1 MMMYHNPV
9 LLNESI
15 FGLNINPSG
24 IYVDV
29 TYGGGGHSQEILKN
43 LNSKGKLIAFDQD
56 QDAIENK
63 SNDRRLNLIK
73 SNFKYL
79 NNFLNYFQIK
89 EIDGLLA
96 DFGISSHQIDNKNRG
111 FSTRFNSELDMR
123 MNKTQKID
131 AKIIINDY
139 DEDQLEYIFKN
150 FGELKNYKK
159 VTEKIISERIK
170 KSIDTTG
177 DLKKILAPLV
187 KVRDENKFLAQV
199 FQSIRIEVNDELEV
213 IRTLLSDSSK
223 YIKKGGRLVCISYH
237 SLEDRIVKKFIQNGG
252 YNDEVPTDLYGNKNF
267 IFKKVGKMITPS
279 SEEIKLNNRSRS
291 AKLRIAEKIWET
303 FCPF

>member
-1 MMMYHNPV
+1 MMYHNPV

-15 FGLNINPSG
+15 SGLNINPSG
-24 IYVDV
+24 IYVDA
-29 TYGGGGHSQEILKN
+29 TYGGGGHSQEILNN

-63 SNDRRLNLIK
+63 SNDSRLNLVK

-111 FSTRFNSELDMR
+111 FSIRFNSELDMR

-139 DEDQLEYIFKN
+139 DKDQLEYIFKN

-159 VTEKIISERIK
+159 VTEKIISERTK

-252 YNDEVPTDLYGNKNF
+252 YNNEVESDFYGNKNV
-267 IFKKVGKMITPS
+267 IFKKIGKMITPS

-291 AKLRIAEKIWET
+291 AKLRIAEKI
-303 FCPF
+303 

>member
-1 MMMYHNPV
+1 MMYHNPV

-15 FGLNINPSG
+15 SGLNINPSG

-43 LNSKGKLIAFDQD
+43 LNSCGKLIAFDQD

-63 SNDRRLNLIK
+63 SNDTRLNLVK

-79 NNFLNYFQIK
+79 NNFLNYFKIK

-123 MNKTQKID
+123 MNSTQKIN
-131 AKIIINDY
+131 AKIIVNDY
-139 DEDQLEYIFKN
+139 DKDQLEYIFKN
-150 FGELKNYKK
+150 FGELRNYRK
-159 VTEKIISERIK
+159 VTEKIISERVK
-170 KSIDTTG
+170 KSIETTG

-187 KVRDENKFLAQV
+187 KVKDENKFLAQV

-252 YNDEVPTDLYGNKNF
+252 SNDEVTSDIYGNKNI

-279 SEEIKLNNRSRS
+279 NQEIKINNRSRS
-291 AKLRIAEKIWET
+291 AKLRIAEKI
-303 FCPF
+303 

>member
-1 MMMYHNPV
+1 MYHNPV

-15 FGLNINPSG
+15 SGLKINPNG
-24 IYVDV
+24 VYVDV

-43 LNSKGKLIAFDQD
+43 LNSNGKLIAFDQD

-63 SNDRRLNLIK
+63 SNDSRLNLVK

-79 NNFLNYFQIK
+79 NNFLNYFKIK

-96 DFGISSHQIDNKNRG
+96 DFGISSHQIDNMNRG
-111 FSTRFNSELDMR
+111 FSTRFNSTLDMR
-123 MNKTQKID
+123 MNSTQKID
-131 AKIIINDY
+131 AKIIVNDY
-139 DEDQLEYIFKN
+139 DQDQLEYIFKN
-150 FGELKNYKK
+150 FGELRNYKK
-159 VTEKIISERIK
+159 VTKKIISERAK
-170 KSIDTTG
+170 KPIETTG
-177 DLKKILAPLV
+177 DLKKILTPLV
-187 KVRDENKFLAQV
+187 KVKDENKFLAQV

-213 IRTLLSDSSK
+213 IRTLLSESSK

-252 YNDEVPTDLYGNKNF
+252 FNDEVSSDIYGNKNT

-279 SEEIKLNNRSRS
+279 NQEIKKNNRSRS
-291 AKLRIAEKIWET
+291 AKLRIAEKI
-303 FCPF
+303 

>member
-1 MMMYHNPV
+1 MYHNPV
-9 LLNESI
+9 LLYESI
-15 FGLNINPSG
+15 SGLNINPSG

-43 LNSKGKLIAFDQD
+43 LNSNGKLIAFDQD

-63 SNDRRLNLIK
+63 LNDSRLNLVK

-96 DFGISSHQIDNKNRG
+96 DFGISSHQINNKNRG

-123 MNKTQKID
+123 MNSTQKID

-139 DEDQLEYIFKN
+139 DKDQLEYIFKN

-159 VTEKIISERIK
+159 VTEKIIFERAK

-187 KVRDENKFLAQV
+187 KSKDENRFLAQV

-291 AKLRIAEKIWET
+291 AKLRIAEKI
-303 FCPF
+303 

>member
-1 MMMYHNPV
+1 MYHNPV

-15 FGLNINPSG
+15 SGLNINPSG

-43 LNSKGKLIAFDQD
+43 LNSCGKLIAFDQD

-63 SNDRRLNLIK
+63 SNDTRLNLVK

-79 NNFLNYFQIK
+79 NNFLNYFKIK

-96 DFGISSHQIDNKNRG
+96 DFGISSHQIDNENRG

-123 MNKTQKID
+123 MNITQKIN
-131 AKIIINDY
+131 AKIIVNDY
-139 DEDQLEYIFKN
+139 DKDQLEYIFKN
-150 FGELKNYKK
+150 FGELRNYRK
-159 VTEKIISERIK
+159 VTEKIISERVK
-170 KSIDTTG
+170 KSIETTG

-187 KVRDENKFLAQV
+187 KVKDENKFLAQV

-252 YNDEVPTDLYGNKNF
+252 SNDEVTSDIYGNKNI

-279 SEEIKLNNRSRS
+279 HQEIKLNNRSRS
-291 AKLRIAEKIWET
+291 AKLRIAEKI
-303 FCPF
+303 

>member
-1 MMMYHNPV
+1 MYHNPV

-15 FGLNINPSG
+15 SGLKINPSG

-43 LNSKGKLIAFDQD
+43 LNSNGKLIAFDQD

-63 SNDRRLNLIK
+63 SNDTRLNLVK

-79 NNFLNYFQIK
+79 NNFLNYFKIK

-96 DFGISSHQIDNKNRG
+96 DFGISSHQIDNENRG

-123 MNKTQKID
+123 MNSTQKIN
-131 AKIIINDY
+131 AKIIVNDY
-139 DEDQLEYIFKN
+139 DKDQLEYIFKN
-150 FGELKNYKK
+150 FGELRNYRK
-159 VTEKIISERIK
+159 VTEKIISERVK
-170 KSIDTTG
+170 KSIETTG

-187 KVRDENKFLAQV
+187 KVKDENKFLAQV

-252 YNDEVPTDLYGNKNF
+252 SNDEVTSDIYGNKNI

-279 SEEIKLNNRSRS
+279 HQEIKLNNRSRS
-291 AKLRIAEKIWET
+291 AKLRIAEKI
-303 FCPF
+303 

>member
-1 MMMYHNPV
+1 MMYHNPV

-15 FGLNINPSG
+15 SGLNINPSG

-43 LNSKGKLIAFDQD
+43 LNSSGKLIAFDQD

-63 SNDRRLNLIK
+63 SNDTRLNLVK

-79 NNFLNYFQIK
+79 NNFLNYFKIK

-123 MNKTQKID
+123 MNSTQKVD

-139 DEDQLEYIFKN
+139 DKDQLEYIFKN
-150 FGELKNYKK
+150 FGELRNYKK
-159 VTEKIISERIK
+159 VTEKIISERVK
-170 KSIDTTG
+170 KSIETTG

-187 KVRDENKFLAQV
+187 KVKDENKFLAQV

-213 IRTLLSDSSK
+213 IRTLLSESSK

-252 YNDEVPTDLYGNKNF
+252 FNDEVTTDLYGNKNI

-279 SEEIKLNNRSRS
+279 NQEIKINNRSRS
-291 AKLRIAEKIWET
+291 AKLRIAEKI
-303 FCPF
+303 

>member
-1 MMMYHNPV
+1 MMYHNPV

-15 FGLNINPSG
+15 SGLNINPSG

-63 SNDRRLNLIK
+63 TNDFRLNLVK

-159 VTEKIISERIK
+159 VTEKIISERTK
-170 KSIDTTG
+170 RSIDTTG
-177 DLKKILAPLV
+177 DLKKILTPLV
-187 KVRDENKFLAQV
+187 KVKDENKFLAQV

-213 IRTLLSDSSK
+213 ISNLLSDSSK

-252 YNDEVPTDLYGNKNF
+252 YNDEVESDFYGNKNV
-267 IFKKVGKMITPS
+267 IFKKIGKMITPS

-291 AKLRIAEKIWET
+291 AKLRIAEKI
-303 FCPF
+303 

>member
-1 MMMYHNPV
+1 MMYHNPV

-15 FGLNINPSG
+15 SGLNINPSG
-24 IYVDV
+24 IYVDA
-29 TYGGGGHSQEILKN
+29 TYGGGGHSQEILNN

-63 SNDRRLNLIK
+63 SNDSRLNLVK

-139 DEDQLEYIFKN
+139 DKDQLEYIFKN

-159 VTEKIISERIK
+159 VTEKIISERTK

-252 YNDEVPTDLYGNKNF
+252 YNNEVESDFYGNKNV
-267 IFKKVGKMITPS
+267 IFKKIGKMITPS

-291 AKLRIAEKIWET
+291 AKLRIAEKI
-303 FCPF
+303 

>member
-1 MMMYHNPV
+1 MYHNPV

-15 FGLNINPSG
+15 SGLNINPSG

-43 LNSKGKLIAFDQD
+43 LNSCGKLIAFDQD

-63 SNDRRLNLIK
+63 SNDTRLNLVK

-79 NNFLNYFQIK
+79 NNFLNYFKIK

-96 DFGISSHQIDNKNRG
+96 DFGISSHQIDNENRG

-123 MNKTQKID
+123 MNSTQKIN
-131 AKIIINDY
+131 AKIIVNDY
-139 DEDQLEYIFKN
+139 DKDQLEYIFKN
-150 FGELKNYKK
+150 FGELRNYRK
-159 VTEKIISERIK
+159 VTEKIISERVK
-170 KSIDTTG
+170 KSIETTG

-187 KVRDENKFLAQV
+187 KVKDENKFLAQV

-252 YNDEVPTDLYGNKNF
+252 SNDEVTSDIYGNKNI

-279 SEEIKLNNRSRS
+279 NQEIKLNNRSRS
-291 AKLRIAEKIWET
+291 AKLRIAEKI
-303 FCPF
+303 

>member
-1 MMMYHNPV
+1 MMYHNPV

-15 FGLNINPSG
+15 SGLNINPSG
-24 IYVDV
+24 IYVDA
-29 TYGGGGHSQEILKN
+29 TYGGGGHSQEILNN

-63 SNDRRLNLIK
+63 SNDSRLNLVK

-111 FSTRFNSELDMR
+111 FSIRFNSELDMR

-139 DEDQLEYIFKN
+139 DRDQLEYIFKN

-159 VTEKIISERIK
+159 VTEKIISERTK

-187 KVRDENKFLAQV
+187 KERDENKFLAQV

-252 YNDEVPTDLYGNKNF
+252 YNNEVESDFYGNKNV
-267 IFKKVGKMITPS
+267 IFKKIGKMITPS

-291 AKLRIAEKIWET
+291 AKLRIAEKI
-303 FCPF
+303 

>member
-1 MMMYHNPV
+1 MMYHNPV

-15 FGLNINPSG
+15 SGLNINPSG

-63 SNDRRLNLIK
+63 TNDFRLNLVK

-159 VTEKIISERIK
+159 VTEKIISERTK
-170 KSIDTTG
+170 RSIDTTG

-187 KVRDENKFLAQV
+187 KVKDENKFLAQV

-213 IRTLLSDSSK
+213 ISNLLSDSSK

-252 YNDEVPTDLYGNKNF
+252 YNNQVESDFYGNKNV
-267 IFKKVGKMITPS
+267 IFKKIGKMITPS

-291 AKLRIAEKIWET
+291 AKLRIAEKI
-303 FCPF
+303 

>member
-1 MMMYHNPV
+1 MYHNPV
-9 LLNESI
+9 LLYESI
-15 FGLNINPSG
+15 SGLNINPSG

-43 LNSKGKLIAFDQD
+43 LNSNGKLIAFDQD

-63 SNDRRLNLIK
+63 SNDSRLNLVK

-79 NNFLNYFQIK
+79 NNFLNYFKIK

-111 FSTRFNSELDMR
+111 FSTRFNSKLDMR
-123 MNKTQKID
+123 MNSTQKID
-131 AKIIINDY
+131 AKTIVNDY
-139 DEDQLEYIFKN
+139 DKDQLEYIFKN
-150 FGELKNYKK
+150 FGELRNYKK
-159 VTEKIISERIK
+159 VTEKIISERAK
-170 KSIDTTG
+170 KSIETTG

-187 KVRDENKFLAQV
+187 RVKDENKFLAQV
-199 FQSIRIEVNDELEV
+199 FQSIRREVNDELEV
-213 IRTLLSDSSK
+213 IRTLLSESSK

-252 YNDEVPTDLYGNKNF
+252 FNDEVTSDLYGNKNT

-279 SEEIKLNNRSRS
+279 NQ
-291 AKLRIAEKIWET
+291 
-303 FCPF
+303 

>member
-1 MMMYHNPV
+1 MMYHNPV

-15 FGLNINPSG
+15 SGLNINPSG

-43 LNSKGKLIAFDQD
+43 LNSCGKLIAFDQD

-63 SNDRRLNLIK
+63 SNDTRLNLVK

-79 NNFLNYFQIK
+79 NNFLNYFKIK

-96 DFGISSHQIDNKNRG
+96 DFGISSHQIDNENRG

-123 MNKTQKID
+123 MNSTQKIN
-131 AKIIINDY
+131 AKIIVNDY
-139 DEDQLEYIFKN
+139 DKDQLEYIFKN
-150 FGELKNYKK
+150 FGELRNYRK
-159 VTEKIISERIK
+159 VTEKIISERVK
-170 KSIDTTG
+170 KSIETTG

-187 KVRDENKFLAQV
+187 KVKDENKFLAQV

-252 YNDEVPTDLYGNKNF
+252 SNDEVTSDIYGNKNI

-279 SEEIKLNNRSRS
+279 HQEIKLNNRSRS
-291 AKLRIAEKIWET
+291 AKLRIAEKI
-303 FCPF
+303 

>member
-1 MMMYHNPV
+1 MYHNPV

-15 FGLNINPSG
+15 CGLNINPSG

-43 LNSKGKLIAFDQD
+43 LNSNGKLIAFDQD

-63 SNDRRLNLIK
+63 SNDSRLNLVK

-79 NNFLNYFQIK
+79 NNFLNYFKIN

-123 MNKTQKID
+123 MNSTQKID
-131 AKIIINDY
+131 AKAIVNDY
-139 DEDQLEYIFKN
+139 DKDQLEYIFKN
-150 FGELKNYKK
+150 FGELRNYKK
-159 VTEKIISERIK
+159 VTEKIISERAK
-170 KSIDTTG
+170 KSIETTG

-187 KVRDENKFLAQV
+187 RVTDENKFLAQV

-213 IRTLLSDSSK
+213 IRTLLSESSK

-252 YNDEVPTDLYGNKNF
+252 FNDEVTSDLYGNKNT

-279 SEEIKLNNRSRS
+279 NQEIKINNRSRS
-291 AKLRIAEKIWET
+291 AKLRIAEKI
-303 FCPF
+303 

>member
-1 MMMYHNPV
+1 MYHNPV

-15 FGLNINPSG
+15 SGLNINPSG
-24 IYVDV
+24 IYVDA

-43 LNSKGKLIAFDQD
+43 LNSNGKLIAFDQD

-63 SNDRRLNLIK
+63 SNDSRLNLVK

-79 NNFLNYFQIK
+79 NNFLNYFKIK

-111 FSTRFNSELDMR
+111 FSTRYNSKLDMR
-123 MNKTQKID
+123 MNSTQKID
-131 AKIIINDY
+131 AKTIVNDY
-139 DEDQLEYIFKN
+139 DKDQLEYIFKN
-150 FGELKNYKK
+150 FGELRNYKK
-159 VTEKIISERIK
+159 VTEKIISERAK
-170 KSIDTTG
+170 KSIETTG

-187 KVRDENKFLAQV
+187 RVTDENKFLAQV

-213 IRTLLSDSSK
+213 IRTLLSESSK

-252 YNDEVPTDLYGNKNF
+252 FNDEVTSDLYGNKNT

-279 SEEIKLNNRSRS
+279 NQEIKKNNRSRS
-291 AKLRIAEKIWET
+291 AKLRIAEKI
-303 FCPF
+303 

>member
-1 MMMYHNPV
+1 MMYHNPV

-15 FGLNINPSG
+15 SGLNINPSG
-24 IYVDV
+24 IYVDA
-29 TYGGGGHSQEILKN
+29 TYGGGGHSQEILNN

-63 SNDRRLNLIK
+63 SNDSRLNLVK

-96 DFGISSHQIDNKNRG
+96 DFGISSHQIDNKKRG

-123 MNKTQKID
+123 MNSTQIIN
-131 AKIIINDY
+131 AKIIVNDY
-139 DEDQLEYIFKN
+139 DKDQLEYIFKN

-159 VTEKIISERIK
+159 VTEKIISERTK

-252 YNDEVPTDLYGNKNF
+252 YNNEVESDFYGNKNV
-267 IFKKVGKMITPS
+267 IFKKIGKMITPS

-291 AKLRIAEKIWET
+291 AKLRIAEKI
-303 FCPF
+303 

>member
-1 MMMYHNPV
+1 MYHNPV

-15 FGLNINPSG
+15 SGLNINPSG

-29 TYGGGGHSQEILKN
+29 TYGGGGHSEEILKN
-43 LNSKGKLIAFDQD
+43 LNSNGKLIAFDQD

-63 SNDRRLNLIK
+63 SNDRRLNLVK

-79 NNFLNYFQIK
+79 NNFLDYFKIN

-123 MNKTQKID
+123 MNSTQKID

-139 DEDQLEYIFKN
+139 DKDQLEYIFKN
-150 FGELKNYKK
+150 FGELRNYKK
-159 VTEKIISERIK
+159 VTEKIIFERIK

-177 DLKKILAPLV
+177 DLKKILTPLV
-187 KVRDENKFLAQV
+187 KAQDENKFLAQV

-213 IRTLLSDSSK
+213 IRALLNKSSK

-252 YNDEVPTDLYGNKNF
+252 FNDEVTPDIYGNKNI

-279 SEEIKLNNRSRS
+279 IKEIKINNRSRS
-291 AKLRIAEKIWET
+291 AKLRIAEKI
-303 FCPF
+303 

>member
-1 MMMYHNPV
+1 MMYHNPV

-15 FGLNINPSG
+15 SGLNINPSG
-24 IYVDV
+24 IYVDA
-29 TYGGGGHSQEILKN
+29 TYGGGGHSQEILNN

-63 SNDRRLNLIK
+63 SNDSRLNLVK

-111 FSTRFNSELDMR
+111 FSIRFNSELDMR

-139 DEDQLEYIFKN
+139 DRDQLEYIFKN

-159 VTEKIISERIK
+159 VTEKIISERTK

-199 FQSIRIEVNDELEV
+199 FQSIRVEVNDELEV

-252 YNDEVPTDLYGNKNF
+252 YNNEVESDFYGNKNV
-267 IFKKVGKMITPS
+267 IFKKIGKMITPS

-291 AKLRIAEKIWET
+291 AKLRIAEKI
-303 FCPF
+303 

>member
-1 MMMYHNPV
+1 MYHNPV

-15 FGLNINPSG
+15 SGLNINPSG

-43 LNSKGKLIAFDQD
+43 LNSNGKLIAFDQD
-56 QDAIENK
+56 QDAIENR
-63 SNDRRLNLIK
+63 SNDSRLNLVK

-123 MNKTQKID
+123 MNSTQKID

-139 DEDQLEYIFKN
+139 DKDQLEYIFKN

-159 VTEKIISERIK
+159 VTEKIIFERAK

-187 KVRDENKFLAQV
+187 KAKDENRFLAQV

-213 IRTLLSDSSK
+213 IRTLLRDSSQ

-291 AKLRIAEKIWET
+291 AKLRIAEKI
-303 FCPF
+303 

>member
-159 VTEKIISERIK
+159 VTEKIISERTK
-170 KSIDTTG
+170 RSIDTTG

-187 KVRDENKFLAQV
+187 KVKDENKFLAQV

-213 IRTLLSDSSK
+213 ISNLLSDSSK

-252 YNDEVPTDLYGNKNF
+252 YNNQVESDFYGNKNV
-267 IFKKVGKMITPS
+267 IFKKIGKMITPS

-291 AKLRIAEKIWET
+291 AKLRIAEKI
-303 FCPF
+303 

>member
-1 MMMYHNPV
+1 MCIRDR
-9 LLNESI
+9 SI
-15 FGLNINPSG
+15 SGLNINPSG

-43 LNSKGKLIAFDQD
+43 LNSNGKLIAFDQD

-63 SNDRRLNLIK
+63 SNDSRLNLVK

-79 NNFLNYFQIK
+79 NNFLNYFKIK

-96 DFGISSHQIDNKNRG
+96 DFGISSHQIDNKDRG

-123 MNKTQKID
+123 MNSTQKID
-131 AKIIINDY
+131 AKIIVNDY
-139 DEDQLEYIFKN
+139 DKDQLEYIFKN
-150 FGELKNYKK
+150 FGELRNYKK
-159 VTEKIISERIK
+159 VTEKIISERAK
-170 KSIDTTG
+170 KSIETTG

-187 KVRDENKFLAQV
+187 RVKDENKFLAQV

-213 IRTLLSDSSK
+213 IRTLLSESSK

-252 YNDEVPTDLYGNKNF
+252 FNDEVTSDLYGNKNT

-279 SEEIKLNNRSRS
+279 NQEIKINNRSRS
-291 AKLRIAEKIWET
+291 AKLRIAEKI
-303 FCPF
+303 

>member
-1 MMMYHNPV
+1 MMYHNPV

-15 FGLNINPSG
+15 SGLNINPSG

-63 SNDRRLNLIK
+63 TKDFRLNLVK

-159 VTEKIISERIK
+159 VTEKIISERTK
-170 KSIDTTG
+170 RSIDTTG
-177 DLKKILAPLV
+177 DLKKILTPLV
-187 KVRDENKFLAQV
+187 KVKDENKFLAQV

-213 IRTLLSDSSK
+213 ISNLLSDSSK

-252 YNDEVPTDLYGNKNF
+252 YNNQVESDFYGNKNV
-267 IFKKVGKMITPS
+267 IFKKIGKMITPS

-291 AKLRIAEKIWET
+291 AKLRIAEKI
-303 FCPF
+303 

>member
-1 MMMYHNPV
+1 MYHNPV

-15 FGLNINPSG
+15 SGLNINPSG

-43 LNSKGKLIAFDQD
+43 LNSNGKLIAFDQD

-63 SNDRRLNLIK
+63 SNDSRLNLVK

-79 NNFLNYFQIK
+79 NNFLNYFKIN

-96 DFGISSHQIDNKNRG
+96 DFGISSHQIDNENRG

-123 MNKTQKID
+123 MNSTQKID
-131 AKIIINDY
+131 AKAIVNDY
-139 DEDQLEYIFKN
+139 DKDQLEYIFKN
-150 FGELKNYKK
+150 FGELRNYKK
-159 VTEKIISERIK
+159 VTKKIISERAK
-170 KSIDTTG
+170 KFIETTG
-177 DLKKILAPLV
+177 DLKKILSPLV
-187 KVRDENKFLAQV
+187 KVKDENKFLAQV

-213 IRTLLSDSSK
+213 IRTLLSESSK

-252 YNDEVPTDLYGNKNF
+252 FNDEVTSDLYGNKNT

-279 SEEIKLNNRSRS
+279 NQEIKINNRSRS
-291 AKLRIAEKIWET
+291 AKLRIAEKI
-303 FCPF
+303 

>member
-1 MMMYHNPV
+1 MYHNPV
-9 LLNESI
+9 LINESI
-15 FGLNINPSG
+15 SGLNINPSG

-43 LNSKGKLIAFDQD
+43 LNSSGKLIAFDQD
-56 QDAIENK
+56 EDAIKNK
-63 SNDRRLNLIK
+63 SNDTRLNLVK

-79 NNFLNYFQIK
+79 NNFLNYFKIK

-123 MNKTQKID
+123 MNSTQKID
-131 AKIIINDY
+131 AKIIVNDY
-139 DEDQLEYIFKN
+139 DKDQLEYIFKN
-150 FGELKNYKK
+150 FGELRNYKK
-159 VTEKIISERIK
+159 VTEKIISERVK
-170 KSIDTTG
+170 KSIETTG

-187 KVRDENKFLAQV
+187 KVKDENKFLAQV

-252 YNDEVPTDLYGNKNF
+252 SNDEVTSDIYGNKNI

-279 SEEIKLNNRSRS
+279 NQEIKLNNRSRS
-291 AKLRIAEKIWET
+291 AKLRIAEKI
-303 FCPF
+303 

>member
-1 MMMYHNPV
+1 MYHNPV

-15 FGLNINPSG
+15 SGLNINPSG
-24 IYVDV
+24 IYVDA

-63 SNDRRLNLIK
+63 SNDSRLNLVK

-111 FSTRFNSELDMR
+111 FSIRFNSELDMR

-139 DEDQLEYIFKN
+139 DRDQLEYIFKN

-159 VTEKIISERIK
+159 VTEKIISERTK

-252 YNDEVPTDLYGNKNF
+252 YNNEVESDFYGNKNV
-267 IFKKVGKMITPS
+267 IFKKIGKMITPS

-291 AKLRIAEKIWET
+291 AKLRIAEKI
-303 FCPF
+303 

>member
-1 MMMYHNPV
+1 MYHNPV

-15 FGLNINPSG
+15 SGLNINPSG

-43 LNSKGKLIAFDQD
+43 LNSNGKLIAFDQD
-56 QDAIENK
+56 HDAIENK
-63 SNDRRLNLIK
+63 LNDSRLNLVK

-96 DFGISSHQIDNKNRG
+96 DFGISSHQIDKKNRG

-123 MNKTQKID
+123 MNSTQKIN
-131 AKIIINDY
+131 ARIIINDY
-139 DEDQLEYIFKN
+139 DKDQLEYIFKN

-159 VTEKIISERIK
+159 VTEKIISERTK

-187 KVRDENKFLAQV
+187 KVKDENKFLAQV

-213 IRTLLSDSSK
+213 IRTLLSNSTK

-252 YNDEVPTDLYGNKNF
+252 YNDEVVSDLYGNKNA

-291 AKLRIAEKIWET
+291 AKLRIAEKI
-303 FCPF
+303 

>member
-1 MMMYHNPV
+1 MMYHSPV

-15 FGLNINPSG
+15 SGLNINPSG

-43 LNSKGKLIAFDQD
+43 LNSCGKLIAFDQD

-63 SNDRRLNLIK
+63 SNDTRLNLVK

-79 NNFLNYFQIK
+79 NNFLNYFKIK

-96 DFGISSHQIDNKNRG
+96 DFGISSHQIDNENRG

-123 MNKTQKID
+123 MNSTQKIN
-131 AKIIINDY
+131 AKIIVNDY
-139 DEDQLEYIFKN
+139 DKDQLEYIFKN
-150 FGELKNYKK
+150 FGELRNYRK
-159 VTEKIISERIK
+159 VTEKIISERVK
-170 KSIDTTG
+170 KSIETTG

-187 KVRDENKFLAQV
+187 KVKDENKFLAQV

-252 YNDEVPTDLYGNKNF
+252 SNDEVTSDIYGNKNI

-279 SEEIKLNNRSRS
+279 NQEIKLNNRSRS
-291 AKLRIAEKIWET
+291 AKLRIAEKI
-303 FCPF
+303 

>member
-1 MMMYHNPV
+1 MMYHNPV

-15 FGLNINPSG
+15 SGLNINPSG

-43 LNSKGKLIAFDQD
+43 LNSCGKLIAFDQD

-63 SNDRRLNLIK
+63 SNDTRLNLVK

-79 NNFLNYFQIK
+79 NNFLNYFKIK

-123 MNKTQKID
+123 MNSTQKID
-131 AKIIINDY
+131 AKIIVNDY
-139 DEDQLEYIFKN
+139 DKDQLEYIFKN
-150 FGELKNYKK
+150 FGELRNYKK
-159 VTEKIISERIK
+159 VTEKIISERVK
-170 KSIDTTG
+170 KSIETTG

-187 KVRDENKFLAQV
+187 KVKDENKFLAQV

-252 YNDEVPTDLYGNKNF
+252 SNDEVTSDIYGNKNI

-279 SEEIKLNNRSRS
+279 NQEIKLNNRSRS
-291 AKLRIAEKIWET
+291 AKLRIAEKI
-303 FCPF
+303 